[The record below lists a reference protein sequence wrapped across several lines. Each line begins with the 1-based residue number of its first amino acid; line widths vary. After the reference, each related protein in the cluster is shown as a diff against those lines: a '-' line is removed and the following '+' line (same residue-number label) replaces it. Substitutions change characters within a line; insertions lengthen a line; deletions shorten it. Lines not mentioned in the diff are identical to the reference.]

1 MKKNKI
7 SVISIIL
14 TVAFICG
21 ALCSFTAVAGA
32 ATDKISGEVSRT
44 ATELYDG
51 VTKTAY
57 SLSTSSKYGLQ
68 KFWTVEFDPTQSD
81 LYFDV
86 VGGGAYAT
94 NVKTVSKTLAQFK
107 VDNPDKTPIAAVNG
121 DLWMTSAHSRVLG
134 KNHSYKGYSD
144 SVTTKVLT
152 VPRGFNMYDGE
163 IITSAHMQQETPYE
177 GTFYSFGIT
186 EDGVAVLGNPQ
197 VSVTINDK
205 TSGAKAGTMGINRL
219 PANNTLIMYTDRGSV
234 SNYALSDAYEIII
247 DCDADYTVCHG
258 AKIVGKVTGITKPG
272 EAKQEMKQNRIILTA
287 RGTRLSSL
295 ENFAIGDSVE
305 ISVSVTD
312 SMGNTEVWRRMKN
325 AVGGHIPVI
334 IDGKSKNSTNNTA
347 YPMTVLGIK
356 KDGKVVILANDGRQS
371 GYSVGIKISQLDELC
386 VELDI
391 DTAFILDG
399 GGSTAM
405 VTLDKLGG
413 TDYTLVNRPSD
424 GAERS
429 VVNTVIL
436 SYGKAREQANGDP
449 FMKFENDTCKE
460 SVTASG
466 NVSYE
471 IENGALKILAT
482 DARMTN
488 ISFSYGD
495 TLQLSK
501 YKYATVTV
509 KPISELKEN
518 NVLAVNFLSDK
529 ASSASTKNRAG
540 ITLDAENVW
549 QTKLVDLSK
558 LGAFGGRF
566 VGIKLSLF
574 DYTGIATVGE
584 GLYIK
589 EIMFFEDR
597 EQADRHIAEMNE
609 LLAESDTVTESDSS
623 EDTSEVTSE
632 TPSGGETGVATDSGN
647 AAPEQGCKSTIPT
660 AILPV
665 LIAAAFAVSKKKK
678 NS

>member
-7 SVISIIL
+7 SVISVIL
-14 TVAFICG
+14 TVALICG
-21 ALCSFTAVAGA
+21 VLCSFTAVAGA
-32 ATDKISGEVSRT
+32 ATNIISGEVSRT

-57 SLSTSSKYGLQ
+57 SLSASSKYGLQ
-68 KFWTVEFDPTQSD
+68 KFWTVEFDPMQSD

-86 VGGGAYAT
+86 VGGGTYAT
-94 NVKTVSKTLAQFK
+94 NVKTVSKTIAQFK
-107 VDNPDKTPIAAVNG
+107 ADNPGKTPIAAVNG

-134 KNHSYKGYSD
+134 KDHSYKGYSD

-177 GTFYSFGIT
+177 GAFYSFGIT

-197 VSVTINDK
+197 VSVTINNK
-205 TSGAKAGTMGINRL
+205 TSGAKAGTTGINRL
-219 PANNTLIMYTDRGSV
+219 PANNALIMYTDRGCV

-371 GYSVGIKISQLDELC
+371 GYSAGIKISQLDELC
-386 VELDI
+386 VELGI

-449 FMKFENDTCKE
+449 FMKFESDAFKE
-460 SVTASG
+460 SVTASV

-482 DARMTN
+482 DKRMPS

-495 TLQLSK
+495 TLRLSE

-566 VGIKLSLF
+566 AGVKLSLF
-574 DYTGIATVGE
+574 DFNGIATVGE

-597 EQADRHIAEMNE
+597 EQADKHIAEMNE
-609 LLAESDTVTESDSS
+609 LLAESETVTESDSS
-623 EDTSEVTSE
+623 EATSEVSSGSE
-632 TPSGGETGVATDSGN
+632 TGAATDSGS
-647 AAPEQGCKSTIPT
+647 AAPEKGCKSTMSD
-660 AILPV
+660 AILPA
-665 LIAAAFAVSKKKK
+665 LIVAAFAVSKKKK